1 MLIKQLRRSK
11 KNRDAEGANK
21 ATIEKEATTTRAT
34 EDLIRQLKRTIDH
47 EQQKR
52 II

>member
-21 ATIEKEATTTRAT
+21 ATIEKE
-34 EDLIRQLKRTIDH
+34 ELQQ
-47 EQQKR
+47 EQQK
-52 II
+52 I